1 MISSLGVALC
11 AALAMR
17 WSFRLLVL
25 VHDARAAAAMQRRLR
40 ADLRPRIIEQL
51 RLRFDVVAVRLAA
64 VVDRLSG
71 SSRARQR
78 IDRTVLTLLESVTR
92 SLRSGASLRTA
103 VAAASADSPDLI
115 DRELAASLVDGISL
129 RSALDTW
136 MRDATAS
143 RVLVGTALR
152 LAAESGGAVAS
163 VLDGVAESVRDRRHL
178 DREVVALASQARA
191 SAMVLIVA
199 PILFALLMATIDP
212 RVARFQFGSPL
223 GWGCCVIG
231 LLLDLAGAFWMSR
244 MIGRVR

>member
-1 MISSLGVALC
+1 MISSLCVALC
-11 AALAMR
+11 AALAIR
-17 WSFRLLVL
+17 WSFRLLIGA
-25 VHDARAAAAMQRRLR
+25 HDARVAAVMQRRLR
-40 ADLRPRIIEQL
+40 ADTRPRFVEQI
-51 RLRFDVVAVRLAA
+51 RFRFDVVAVRLAA
-64 VVDRLSG
+64 ALDRLSG

-92 SLRSGASLRTA
+92 GLRSGASLRAA
-103 VAAASADSPDLI
+103 VAAASADSPDPI
-115 DRELAASLVDGISL
+115 DRELAASLVDGTSL
-129 RSALDTW
+129 SSALDSW
-136 MRDATAS
+136 MRDAVAS

-199 PILFALLMATIDP
+199 PIVFALLMATIDP
-212 RVARFQFGSPL
+212 RVARLQFGSPL
-223 GWGCCVIG
+223 GWCCCAVG

>member
-1 MISSLGVALC
+1 MTFSLGVALC

-17 WSFRLLVL
+17 WSIRLLIL
-25 VHDARAAAAMQRRLR
+25 AHDARSAAAMQRRLR
-40 ADLRPRIIEQL
+40 ADSRPRFVEHF
-51 RLRFDVVAVRLAA
+51 RSRFGVVAVRVAA

-71 SSRARQR
+71 SNRARQR
-78 IDRTVLTLLESVTR
+78 TDRAVLTLLESVTR
-92 SLRSGASLRTA
+92 GLRSGASLRTA
-103 VAAASADSPDLI
+103 VASASVDSPDLI
-115 DRELAASLVDGISL
+115 DRELAASLMDGTSL
-129 RSALDTW
+129 RSALDAW
-136 MRDATAS
+136 MRDAAAS

-212 RVARFQFGSPL
+212 RVARWQFGSPL
-223 GWGCCVIG
+223 GWCCCVIG

>member
-1 MISSLGVALC
+1 
-11 AALAMR
+11 
-17 WSFRLLVL
+17 
-25 VHDARAAAAMQRRLR
+25 MQRRLR

-51 RLRFDVVAVRLAA
+51 RFRFDVVAVRLAA

-103 VAAASADSPDLI
+103 VVAASADSPDLI
-115 DRELAASLVDGISL
+115 DRELAASLVDGSPL
-129 RSALDTW
+129 SFALDTW